1 MRWSLPV
8 FAGLFFLAACT
19 EPASSPPS
27 PAGESAVKAGP
38 SPADAWFAR
47 LTLEQKVAQLM
58 VIGFD
63 GTAPDTGLREMLG
76 KYQVGGVIYFAR
88 NIDSPAQV
96 AGLSNELQA
105 IAQKSGAPGLL
116 VAIDQEGGR
125 VARMTLAHGFTE
137 FPGAMALGA
146 TDRDAARAAE
156 NVRQTGR
163 AMAEEMRAVGINTDF
178 APDLDVNNN
187 PANPVIGIRSFSSD
201 PARVARLGVA
211 LVDGLQGAGVLA
223 FGKHFPGHG
232 DTGTDSHVDL
242 PIVNHPRARLET
254 VEFVPFKAAIA
265 ANIAGIM
272 SAHVSFPTIDP
283 TAGLPG
289 TLSAKVLSGLL
300 RDELHFDGLVVTD
313 SLEMGALGRS
323 GFPAPRAAALA
334 LQAGADLLLFNSG
347 YQLHQSA
354 IAQIVAEVRTG
365 AIPAARLDEAV
376 RRVLRAKERFGLLQ
390 ALPVDSARAAEICAS
405 PEHRAL
411 AAKLAAA
418 SITLLR
424 DDAAILPLP
433 KGVAPVV
440 IGGASGARLAELV
453 GGVSVRLAE
462 NPTERDLTAALAGVR
477 AHPRTPVIV
486 VLAGAANASR
496 QIELVQKI
504 VALGAPVVLVALR
517 EPYELL
523 PFTQLGGTPAM
534 LAAFGANPPA
544 LQAIAEVLRGVAKPT
559 GHLPVELPGM
569 ASLGAGL
576 GDFVHR

>member
-1 MRWSLPV
+1 MRWSVPILS
-8 FAGLFFLAACT
+8 GLFFLTACT
-19 EPASSPPS
+19 EPASTAPASEAAPS
-27 PAGESAVKAGP
+27 ARVAPSA
-38 SPADAWFAR
+38 ADAWFAR

-63 GTAPDTGLREMLG
+63 GTTLDAGLREMLE

-88 NIDSPAQV
+88 NVDSPAQV
-96 AGLSNELQA
+96 ARLSNELQA
-105 IAQKSGAPGLL
+105 IAQKSGAPGLI

-125 VARMTLAHGFTE
+125 VARLTVARGFTE

-156 NVRQTGR
+156 NVRQAGR
-163 AMAEEMRAVGINTDF
+163 AMAAEMRAVGINTDF

-201 PARVARLGVA
+201 PARVARLGIAFVE
-211 LVDGLQGAGVLA
+211 GLQGAGVLA

-242 PIVNHPRARLET
+242 PIVNHPRARLDT
-254 VEFVPFKAAIA
+254 VEFVPFKAAIV

-289 TLSAKVLSGLL
+289 TLSTKVLSGLL

-323 GFPAPRAAALA
+323 GFPAPRAAARA

-390 ALPVDSARAAEICAS
+390 PMPIDPAQAVEICSS
-405 PEHRAL
+405 PDHRAL

-424 DDAAILPLP
+424 DDTAVLPLP
-433 KGVAPVV
+433 KSVTPVIV
-440 IGGASGARLAELV
+440 GGASSAKLAELV
-453 GGVSVRLAE
+453 GGVGVRIAE
-462 NPTERDLTAALAGVR
+462 NPTERDLASALAGVR
-477 AHPRTPVIV
+477 AHPRAPVIV
-486 VLAGAANASR
+486 VLAGASNAAR
-496 QIELVQKI
+496 QFELVQK
-504 VALGAPVVLVALR
+504 VGAIGVSVVLIALR

-523 PFTQLGGTPAM
+523 PLTQTGGAQAM
-534 LAAFGANPPA
+534 LAAYGANPPA
-544 LQAIAEVLRGVAKPT
+544 LQAIADVVRGVAKPA

-569 ASLGAGL
+569 APLGAGL
-576 GDFVHR
+576 GDFAHR